1 MSHKA
6 IDFKEVKAI
15 VDWVNLSEDVRE
27 FSLKF
32 GDLELFISRNTQ
44 TAMPSSVQP
53 QSAART
59 QPGPSEARVEA
70 KPAAPAVSQPAAVAA
85 PPAATRPS
93 GTLDLA
99 ADEVLVKAPMV
110 GTFYAGPKPGAPD
123 FVRVGDAVD
132 SQTVLCIVEV
142 MKLMNN
148 IEAGVTGTVTRI
160 LVGNEQPVEY
170 GQPLMVIKKNA

>member
-32 GDLELFISRNTQ
+32 GDLELFISRNIQ
-44 TAMPSSVQP
+44 TALPSPSQPASVV
-53 QSAART
+53 QS
-59 QPGPSEARVEA
+59 QPGTAEARAEA
-70 KPAAPAVSQPAAVAA
+70 KPSAPAVSQTAAAAA
-85 PPAATRPS
+85 PPAKLS

-123 FVRVGDAVD
+123 FVRVGEAVEP
-132 SQTVLCIVEV
+132 QTVLCIVEV

-148 IEAGVTGTVTRI
+148 IEAGVAGTVTRI